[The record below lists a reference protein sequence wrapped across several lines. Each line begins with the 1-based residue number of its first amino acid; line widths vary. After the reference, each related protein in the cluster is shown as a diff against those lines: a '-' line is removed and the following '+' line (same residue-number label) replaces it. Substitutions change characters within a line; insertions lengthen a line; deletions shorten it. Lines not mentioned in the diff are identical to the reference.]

1 MSNNQDYLEHKKKSD
16 KKEFLKKCQDIL
28 NNEFMQDED
37 KFQYIIYDLSKIE
50 SDIENI
56 LITIITN
63 KARDRLDTLKES
75 SNLLE
80 SALHFIESK
89 PRGKD
94 HKQCKD
100 LLFDKSKKFYKTNYP
115 TVVYSFSQWEK

>member
-1 MSNNQDYLEHKKKSD
+1 MSNNEDYFKHKKESD

-28 NNEFMQDED
+28 NDEDMQDED
-37 KFQYIIYDLSKIE
+37 KFQSIIYFLSKIE
-50 SDIENI
+50 SDVENI

-94 HKQCKD
+94 HKHYKD

-115 TVVYSFSQWEK
+115 TVVYNFADWEK

>member
-1 MSNNQDYLEHKKKSD
+1 MSNNQDYLEDKKKND
-16 KKEFLKKCQDIL
+16 KKEFLKKCQHIL
-28 NNEFMQDED
+28 DDEFIQDED
-37 KFQYIIYDLSKIE
+37 KFQSIIYFLSKIE

-56 LITIITN
+56 LITIIAN
-63 KARDRLDTLKES
+63 KARDRLDALKDS

-94 HKQCKD
+94 HKHYKD
-100 LLFDKSKKFYKTNYP
+100 LLFDKLKKFYKTNYP
-115 TVVYSFSQWEK
+115 TVVYSFAEWEK